1 MLTPRHA
8 LLALCAMTLSG
19 AAQPPLTG
27 EWAGD
32 RARLTLSPAG
42 GTIDYDCGSGTIK
55 GPLQLDA
62 RNRFKANGSH
72 EEFASGPTPADAP
85 PHARPTVYRGA
96 LNGEALTLVVQIAG
110 EPKPRTLN
118 LVRGK
123 QIKLIR
129 CL

>member
-1 MLTPRHA
+1 MFKLQHA
-8 LLALCAMTLSG
+8 MLALCAMTLSG

-32 RARLTLSPAG
+32 RARLTLLATG

-55 GPLQLDA
+55 GPLRLDS
-62 RNRFKANGSH
+62 RNRFSAKGSF
-72 EEFASGPTPADAP
+72 EAYNPGPTRADTAP
-85 PHARPTVYRGA
+85 SSRPTVYRGA
-96 LNGEALTLVVQIAG
+96 VNGDALTLVVQIAG
-110 EPKPRTLN
+110 ESGSRTLN

-123 QIKLIR
+123 RIKLIR